1 LTYENITLLTTVGIA
16 DPGSVELTNDEV
28 IALVEHFGF
37 KIESK
42 ESGIKAGYIQDD
54 ESMLQN
60 TYQVSHWVAR
70 KL

>member
-1 LTYENITLLTTVGIA
+1 
-16 DPGSVELTNDEV
+16 LTNDEV

-37 KIESK
+37 KVESK